1 MYFKAYICTKL
12 QLMTFSELNLN
23 RFLLQALDEMG
34 FTHPTP
40 IQKEAFSVIMSS
52 RDVIGIAQ
60 TGTGK
65 TYAYLLPILRQ
76 LTYSDQKHPRVLIV
90 VPTRELVVQVV
101 QEIKNLTPYINVR
114 YAGIFGGT
122 NINNDKKIV
131 FDGLDI
137 LVATPGRLLDLALDG
152 ILKLK
157 TIQKLVI
164 DEVDEML
171 NLGFLPQLSTLLDLL
186 PKKRQNILFSA
197 TFTKEVDDL
206 LDIHFKSPI
215 KIQVGKSGSPLDTIE
230 QMAYPVP
237 NFHTKIS
244 FLKSLIDDK
253 ETYKKVLVFVK
264 NKKQANLLFEELEA
278 SFPKQSQV
286 IHSNKTQNYRLRS
299 VANFEKNLFQVLI
312 ATDIVARGID
322 LSEVSHVVNMNIP
335 KKPENYIHRIG
346 RTGRAEQKGTS
357 ISFFTEDEAEYLGEI
372 ELLMNKEIDLYDL
385 PENIEVSDVL
395 MDEEMPRDES
405 SFEIVNDSRAASKEL
420 NSGFHE
426 KKDKNKKVN
435 LGGSYRREIAKKYKK
450 PKTRG
455 QKRK

>member
-1 MYFKAYICTKL
+1 LQKL
-12 QLMTFSELNLN
+12 LTMTFSDLNLN
-23 RFLLQALDEMG
+23 RFLLNALDDMG
-34 FTHPTP
+34 FVTPTP
-40 IQKEAFSVIMSS
+40 IQEKAFSVIMSS
-52 RDVIGIAQ
+52 KDVVGIAQ

-114 YAGIFGGT
+114 YAGIYGGT
-122 NINNDKKIV
+122 NINNDKQLV
-131 FDGLDI
+131 FNGLDI

-171 NLGFLPQLSTLLDLL
+171 NLGFRPQLITLLDLL

-197 TFTKEVDDL
+197 TLTKEVDDL
-206 LDIHFKSPI
+206 LNDFFKSPV
-215 KIQVGKSGSPLDTIE
+215 KIEVSTSGSPLDTIE
-230 QMAYPVP
+230 QQAYPVP
-237 NFHTKIS
+237 NFYTKVN
-244 FLKSLIDDK
+244 FLTSLLKDK
-253 ETYKKVLVFVK
+253 DTFKKVLIFVK
-264 NKKQANLLFEELEA
+264 NKNQANILFSELELEL
-278 SFPKQSQV
+278 PKQVSI

-299 VANFEKNLFQVLI
+299 VQNFEKGLFSILI

-322 LSEVSHVVNMNIP
+322 LSEVSHVINFNIP

-357 ISFFTEDEAEYLGEI
+357 ISLFTEEEADYLGEI
-372 ELLMNKEIDLYDL
+372 ELLMNTEIDVFDL
-385 PENIEVSDVL
+385 PDNIAISEQL
-395 MDEEMPRDES
+395 IDEEMPRDQQEISNDKRS
-405 SFEIVNDSRAASKEL
+405 SSSTL
-420 NSGFHE
+420 GSGFHE
-426 KKDKNKKVN
+426 KKEKNKKEN